1 MGESTILHQTIEENL
16 SHIPF
21 FSSLSS
27 PTLSAISAKLKFVH
41 LNHDKIV
48 FVEESLADAMY
59 LIESGQVKVSV
70 HTTTGQERVINYL
83 GPGNFFGEMA
93 LLLNQHRSATVT
105 VSIDADL
112 WVLHKADM
120 DELLAENPEIALQ
133 LTRELSRRLS
143 DVVTQV
149 EKRPGHS
156 IVTVFGDQAWQLAEY
171 DKAEDFIRLGEEA
184 TQREMSLLQT
194 LLNN

>member
-1 MGESTILHQTIEENL
+1 
-16 SHIPF
+16 
-21 FSSLSS
+21 
-27 PTLSAISAKLKFVH
+27 
-41 LNHDKIV
+41 
-48 FVEESLADAMY
+48 
-59 LIESGQVKVSV
+59 
-70 HTTTGQERVINYL
+70 
-83 GPGNFFGEMA
+83 
-93 LLLNQHRSATVT
+93 
-105 VSIDADL
+105 
-112 WVLHKADM
+112 M